1 MVSYKEAIKNTTAFK
16 TVLKDK
22 SSNRLS
28 HTYLLVSEDPDYLKE
43 FANMLA
49 GLMLNIGDSKNQS
62 RIDKGVHPDVIVLGE
77 NEKIS
82 TASVV
87 ELVSDV
93 YVRPYEEENKVYILL
108 NVNNMTEEAQN
119 KLLKTIEEPPS
130 SVYFILAATKEKQ
143 LLQTVLSRSK
153 KLELDLLN
161 KDVIAKML
169 QEAGINQKEI
179 NICSS
184 CCNGVFSRAYKM
196 ATDKEFLNMYQN
208 IFNCL
213 YNMNSSRDVL
223 KFTSIFNQKN
233 INKEEFA
240 DLFMLITR
248 DLIMAKIGAFELVNN
263 IHKKDE
269 LVLVSNLFSL
279 VALEKT
285 IEYCLQLKQDLVYN
299 TSIVA
304 SIDEFLLKVVEVKV
318 RCKR

>member
-49 GLMLNIGDSKNQS
+49 GLMLNIVDSKNQR

-108 NVNNMTEEAQN
+108 NMNNMTEEAQN